1 MANENVIHI
10 GSEEAFDKLIG
21 ADTPVLVDFW
31 ATWCGPCRMIA
42 PIVEEIANVYAGKA
56 IVAKVDVDE
65 QGELAQRYRVMNIP
79 TLMLFKQGQLVDKAI
94 GARPKVALEQMLNK
108 AL

>member
-10 GSEEAFDKLIG
+10 GSEEAFDQLIAG
-21 ADTPVLVDFW
+21 DTPVLVDFW

-42 PIVEEIANVYAGKA
+42 PIVEEIANAYAGRA

>member
-1 MANENVIHI
+1 MTNENVIHI
-10 GSEEAFDKLIG
+10 GSEEAFDQLIAG
-21 ADTPVLVDFW
+21 DTPVLVDFW

>member
-1 MANENVIHI
+1 MTNENVIHI
-10 GSEEAFDKLIG
+10 GSEEAFDQLIAG
-21 ADTPVLVDFW
+21 DTPVLVDFW

-42 PIVEEIANVYAGKA
+42 PIVEEIANAYAGKA

-94 GARPKVALEQMLNK
+94 GARPKVALERMLNK

>member
-10 GSEEAFDKLIG
+10 GSEEAFDQLIAG
-21 ADTPVLVDFW
+21 DTPVLVDFW

>member
-10 GSEEAFDKLIG
+10 GSEETFDKLING
-21 ADTPVLVDFW
+21 EVPVLVDFW